1 MNYRNCLKILCSIS
15 VVCLCCTCMGCSKTK
30 STGSTSITLNE
41 VAHSVFYAPQYAAIE
56 LGYFKEE
63 GIDLTLVTGFGADNV
78 MTSLI
83 SDDAQIGLMGSE
95 SSIYVYAQGASDY
108 AVNFAQL
115 TQRAGNFLVSRTA
128 EDDFSWE
135 NLRGKTILGGRAG
148 GMPQMLLE
156 YILEKNGLTKEDVN
170 IIQNVDFGSTA
181 AAFSSGIADY
191 TVEFEPSATLLEQEN
206 AGFVVA
212 SLGVESGYVPY
223 TAYCAKK
230 SFLSK
235 NSDVIAAF
243 TRAIQKGLDY
253 CNSHSAEEIAAV
265 IAPQFPENTQNDIAV
280 IVARYQNQDT
290 WKTDTVFSKESF
302 TLLTDILRN
311 CGESDTDVP
320 YEDLVTTTYS
330 KQAAAES
337 VSY

>member
-1 MNYRNCLKILCSIS
+1 
-15 VVCLCCTCMGCSKTK
+15 
-30 STGSTSITLNE
+30 
-41 VAHSVFYAPQYAAIE
+41 
-56 LGYFKEE
+56 
-63 GIDLTLVTGFGADNV
+63 
-78 MTSLI
+78 
-83 SDDAQIGLMGSE
+83 
-95 SSIYVYAQGASDY
+95 
-108 AVNFAQL
+108 
-115 TQRAGNFLVSRTA
+115 
-128 EDDFSWE
+128 
-135 NLRGKTILGGRAG
+135 
-148 GMPQMLLE
+148 MLLE

-191 TVEFEPSATLLEQEN
+191 TVEFEPSATLLEQES

-290 WKTDTVFSKESF
+290 WKTDPIFKKES
-302 TLLTDILRN
+302 LEHIEDIMEFG
-311 CGESDTDVP
+311 GE
-320 YEDLVTTTYS
+320 LS
-330 KQAAAES
+330 KRVDFDGFIDNSFAENA
-337 VSY
+337 VKNI

>member
-1 MNYRNCLKILCSIS
+1 
-15 VVCLCCTCMGCSKTK
+15 
-30 STGSTSITLNE
+30 
-41 VAHSVFYAPQYAAIE
+41 
-56 LGYFKEE
+56 
-63 GIDLTLVTGFGADNV
+63 
-78 MTSLI
+78 
-83 SDDAQIGLMGSE
+83 
-95 SSIYVYAQGASDY
+95 
-108 AVNFAQL
+108 
-115 TQRAGNFLVSRTA
+115 
-128 EDDFSWE
+128 
-135 NLRGKTILGGRAG
+135 
-148 GMPQMLLE
+148 
-156 YILEKNGLTKEDVN
+156 
-170 IIQNVDFGSTA
+170 
-181 AAFSSGIADY
+181 
-191 TVEFEPSATLLEQEN
+191 VEFEPSATLLEQEG

-265 IAPQFPENTQNDIAV
+265 IAPQFPENTQSDIAV

>member
-1 MNYRNCLKILCSIS
+1 M
-15 VVCLCCTCMGCSKTK
+15 
-30 STGSTSITLNE
+30 
-41 VAHSVFYAPQYAAIE
+41 
-56 LGYFKEE
+56 
-63 GIDLTLVTGFGADNV
+63 
-78 MTSLI
+78 
-83 SDDAQIGLMGSE
+83 
-95 SSIYVYAQGASDY
+95 
-108 AVNFAQL
+108 
-115 TQRAGNFLVSRTA
+115 
-128 EDDFSWE
+128 
-135 NLRGKTILGGRAG
+135 
-148 GMPQMLLE
+148 
-156 YILEKNGLTKEDVN
+156 
-170 IIQNVDFGSTA
+170 
-181 AAFSSGIADY
+181 
-191 TVEFEPSATLLEQEN
+191 
-206 AGFVVA
+206 
-212 SLGVESGYVPY
+212 ESGYVPY

-265 IAPQFPENTQNDIAV
+265 ITPQFPENTQNDIAV